1 MFNQLLKCCVAL
13 LAIALWCPSCQSPSS
28 TSKDLSIKR
37 AENSIRMNIKD
48 EPQTLDPRKARDLN
62 SITLMKMLFEGLTR
76 LDCNEKIDAALAEK
90 VEISPD
96 LKIYTFT
103 LRDAVWSN
111 ADPVT
116 ASDFRY
122 AWTMCL
128 SPDYPSDAVFQM
140 YPIKNAKLAKEG
152 KVALDEVGIRVLD
165 PHTLQVELESPTP
178 YFLSLLASPP
188 FFPVNEKLD
197 RKDPQWSQNA
207 ATFVC
212 NGPFLLMEWKHQD
225 HLEVVKNQSYW
236 DADHVKLSAIHLVM
250 VQEETE
256 LMMFEKKELD
266 WAGSPLSTLP
276 LEAIKGLRNSST
288 LRTKQMLGTYF
299 LRSNTEKVPFNHP
312 KIRCAFAYAIN
323 RKAIVDHVTQ
333 GNQLPA
339 TGLVPSFFGLQKAP
353 YFHDAN
359 IAMSRQLFEEALS
372 EMGLTKEVFP
382 EVLLMYRA
390 GERNH
395 LIAQAIQQQ
404 WFEVFGIRI
413 KLESLEGKVYFDR
426 LSKQDYHLA
435 SGSWIADFEDPVN
448 FLEVFKYKRSGSN
461 NTLWENEEYVRLLD
475 VSSTTADPDKRLELL
490 AASEKVL
497 ISQMPVMPIF
507 HFTMLYVNHP
517 EIKDIVLSSSG
528 QLDFKWAYFDKGD
541 QRNDIN
547 LNDGFGLYRNH
558 LKNRFLPALPANEFE
573 IRS

>member
-1 MFNQLLKCCVAL
+1 MSNFLLKCCVAV
-13 LAIALWCPSCQSPSS
+13 LAITLWCTSCQFPSS
-28 TSKDLSIKR
+28 KSKALTTKKADS
-37 AENSIRMNIKD
+37 SIRMNIKD
-48 EPQTLDPRKARDLN
+48 EPQTLDPRKARDLS

-76 LDCNEKIDAALAEK
+76 LDCSEKVDLALAEK

-111 ADPVT
+111 GDPVT
-116 ASDFRY
+116 ASDFSY
-122 AWTMCL
+122 AWTLCL
-128 SPDYPSDAVFQM
+128 SPDYPSDTAFQM

-152 KVALDEVGIRVLD
+152 KVALDEVGIRALD

-178 YFLSLLASPP
+178 YFLSLLTSPP

-207 ATFVC
+207 AHFVC
-212 NGPFLLMEWKHQD
+212 NGPFALIEWKHQD
-225 HLEVVKNQSYW
+225 RLEVVKNPSYW

-250 VQEETE
+250 VQEEAE

-288 LRTKQMLGTYF
+288 LKTKEMLGTYF
-299 LRSNTEKVPFNHP
+299 LRSNTEKAPFNHP
-312 KIRCAFAYAIN
+312 KIRSAFAYAIN

-339 TGLVPSFFGLQKAP
+339 TGLVPTFFGLQKAP
-353 YFHDAN
+353 YFRDAN
-359 IAMSRQLFEEALS
+359 VAMSKQLFEEALS
-372 EMGLTKEVFP
+372 EMGLTQEAFP
-382 EVLLMYRA
+382 EVSLIYRS
-390 GERNH
+390 GERNR
-395 LIAQAIQQQ
+395 LIAQAVQQQ
-404 WFEVFGIRI
+404 WFEAFGIRI

-426 LSKQDYHLA
+426 ISKQDYHLA

-448 FLEVFKYKRSGSN
+448 FLEVFKYKQSGSN
-461 NTLWENEEYVRLLD
+461 NTLWENREYVRLLD
-475 VSSTTADPDKRLELL
+475 ASSTTADSDKRLELL

-497 ISQMPVMPIF
+497 IDDMPVIPIF
-507 HFTMLYVNHP
+507 YFTMLYVNHP
-517 EIKDIVLSSSG
+517 QIKNVVLSSGG

-541 QRNDIN
+541 QRD
-547 LNDGFGLYRNH
+547 DV
-558 LKNRFLPALPANEFE
+558 NRGVQ
-573 IRS
+573 